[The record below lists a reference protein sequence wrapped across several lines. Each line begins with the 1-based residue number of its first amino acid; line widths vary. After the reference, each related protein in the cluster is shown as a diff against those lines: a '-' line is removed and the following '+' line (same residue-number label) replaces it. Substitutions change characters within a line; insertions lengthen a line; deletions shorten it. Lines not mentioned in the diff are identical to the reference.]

1 MQPGTRM
8 RSAGRGTG
16 VITGIGL
23 VTPVGTGLG
32 EVFDATC
39 TGRSGLRVPPDGH
52 PVAGVLEVVGIA
64 PDVQP
69 DGLVPRP
76 EWRTVDRYVLLSLRA
91 AADALRDAG
100 LEVGRDVDPYRVA
113 CVISGTGGL
122 ATLSGQVLR
131 RADRGHT
138 AVSPYL
144 LPGILPN
151 MAAARV
157 AIAHGIRGYSASIAT
172 ACASGA
178 QTVAEALR
186 LLRAG
191 EADAVVCGCA
201 EALLFDT
208 FADTFANARTLAH
221 DWPDPV
227 AASRPFDKRR
237 NGFVL
242 SEGAAVLVVERPAF
256 ADARGVAGYA
266 DVIGWGTSTD
276 AHHPTTPHPEGEGA
290 TYSMRCALADAGIG
304 PADVGY
310 VNAHATGTKLGDAAE
325 AAAIRRV
332 FPAGSGGD
340 GPPVSSTKGV
350 TGHLLG
356 ASGAVE
362 VAVSAAA
369 LRAGL
374 LPPTHNLEDPDPTG
388 DLDYIVKAPRAC
400 GIDYALSNS
409 FGFGGHNVS
418 LVLSRASTHRVR

>member
-1 MQPGTRM
+1 M
-8 RSAGRGTG
+8 RAGA
-16 VITGIGL
+16 ITGIGL
-23 VTPVGTGLG
+23 VTPVGTGLA
-32 EVFDATC
+32 EVFDAVC
-39 TGRSGLRVPPDGH
+39 AGRSGLREPPAGH
-52 PVAGVLEVVGIA
+52 PVHGVLEVAGIA
-64 PDVQP
+64 PDVAP

-76 EWRTVDRYVLLSLRA
+76 EWRTVDRYVLMSLRA

-100 LEVGRDVDPYRVA
+100 IEVGRDVDPYRVA

-122 ATLSGQVLR
+122 ATLSGQVLG
-131 RADRGHT
+131 RAERGRT

-178 QTVAEALR
+178 QAIAEALR
-186 LLRAG
+186 LVRAD
-191 EADAVVCGCA
+191 EADVVVCGCA

-208 FADTFANARTLAH
+208 FADTFTNARALAH
-221 DWPDPV
+221 GWSDPA

-242 SEGAAVLVVERPAF
+242 SEGAAVLVVERPDF
-256 ADARGVAGYA
+256 ADARGAAGYA
-266 DVIGWGTSTD
+266 DLVGWGASTD
-276 AHHPTTPHPEGEGA
+276 AHHPTTPHPDGDGA
-290 TYSMRCALADAGIG
+290 AHSMGRALADAGIAPG
-304 PADVGY
+304 DVGY
-310 VNAHATGTKLGDAAE
+310 VNAHGTSTKLGDAAE

-332 FPAGSGGD
+332 FPGID

-362 VAVSAAA
+362 VAVCAAA
-369 LRAGL
+369 LGAGR
-374 LPPTHNLEDPDPTG
+374 LPPTHNLEDPDPAG
-388 DLDYIVKAPRAC
+388 DLDHIVKEPRLG
-400 GIDYALSNS
+400 GIDFALSNS

-418 LVLSRASTHRVR
+418 LVLSRASTQHVR